1 MKFIALLDANVLYP
15 APLRDLLLRL
25 AVADV
30 FAARW
35 TERINDEW
43 IRNVIKNRDDIS
55 PEQLNRTRMLMNAH
69 VRDCLVSHYEEL
81 ESSLSL
87 PDNDDRHVLA
97 AAIKCGAQAIVTF
110 NLKDFP
116 ADVLDEYGIEAIDP
130 DKFIQNQIDLNPG
143 LVCHVVKTHRL
154 SLKKPPKST
163 DDYLETLQAQGL
175 VVSVELLRGFAE
187 NL

>member
-1 MKFIALLDANVLYP
+1 MRFIALLDANVLYP

-35 TERINDEW
+35 TERIHNEW
-43 IRNVIKNRDDIS
+43 IRNVLKNRNDIL
-55 PEQLNRTRMLMNAH
+55 PEQLERTRTLMNAN
-69 VRDCLVSHYEEL
+69 VRDCLVFDYEEL

-87 PDNDDRHVLA
+87 PDTDDRHVLA
-97 AAIKCGAQAIVTF
+97 AAIQCGAQAIVTF
-110 NLKDFP
+110 NLRDFP
-116 ADVLDEYGIEAIDP
+116 SDELDKYGIEAIHP
-130 DKFIQNQIDLNPG
+130 DTFVQNQLDLHSG

-154 SLKKPPKST
+154 SLKKPPKSIG
-163 DDYLETLQAQGL
+163 DYLSTLESQGL
-175 VVSVELLRGFAE
+175 VVSADHLRGYAE

>member
-1 MKFIALLDANVLYP
+1 MRFIALLDANVLYP

-35 TERINDEW
+35 TERIHDEW
-43 IRNVIKNRDDIS
+43 IRNVLKNRTDIL
-55 PEQLNRTRMLMNAH
+55 PEQLERTRALMNAN
-69 VRDCLVSHYEEL
+69 VRGCLVYDYEAIEPG
-81 ESSLSL
+81 LSL
-87 PDNDDRHVLA
+87 PDPNDRHVLA
-97 AAIKCGAQAIVTF
+97 AAIQCGAQAIVTF

-116 ADVLDEYGIEAIDP
+116 SDELDKYGVEVIHP
-130 DKFIQNQIDLNPG
+130 DTFVQNQLGLHPG

-154 SLKKPPKST
+154 SLKKPPKSIG
-163 DDYLETLQAQGL
+163 DYLATLESQGL
-175 VVSVELLRGFAE
+175 VVSADLLRGYAE